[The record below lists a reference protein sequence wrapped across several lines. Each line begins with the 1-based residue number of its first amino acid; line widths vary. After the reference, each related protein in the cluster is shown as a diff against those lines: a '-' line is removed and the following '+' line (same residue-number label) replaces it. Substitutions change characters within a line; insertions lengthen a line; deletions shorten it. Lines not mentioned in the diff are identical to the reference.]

1 MDDQSSMEQRV
12 TEYAT
17 YSEVEFKVM
26 DILLID

>member
-12 TEYAT
+12 IEYAT

-26 DILLID
+26 DILLLH